1 MSNIPFSNATDLVLF
16 STQKQLYKL
25 LLAQLE
31 KDFVFSGVE
40 LNIRKNCA
48 PKNLVA
54 TLQFEIKN
62 LILNDFTGYL
72 NLLYRIDVS
81 EKEIKNTD
89 GSDINLLSQQV
100 CFLILKREWQKV
112 WIRSNSGS

>member
-1 MSNIPFSNATDLVLF
+1 MYKLIFSDAKDLVEF
-16 STQKQLYKL
+16 SAQKQLYKL

-31 KDFVFSGVE
+31 KDFIFSRVP

-48 PKNLVA
+48 PNKLVEI
-54 TLQFEIKN
+54 LQLEIKN

-81 EKEIKNTD
+81 EKEIKATEGAD
-89 GSDINLLSQQV
+89 VNLLSQQV

-112 WIRSNSGS
+112 WIRSNTAG

>member
-1 MSNIPFSNATDLVLF
+1 MSNLPFSNATALVIF

-31 KDFVFSGVE
+31 KDFIFSRVE
-40 LNIRKNCA
+40 LNIRKNCS
-48 PKNLVA
+48 PKKLVE
-54 TLQFEIKN
+54 TLQFEIKK

-81 EKEIKNTD
+81 EKEIRKTD
-89 GSDINLLSQQV
+89 ASNIDILSQQV